1 MIDPKKIRNSLD
13 EVINLLSKRGYSFNK
28 KKWLK
33 LESLRS
39 ENQKTIED
47 LQASLN
53 ILSKEIGNLK

>member
-53 ILSKEIGNLK
+53 IL